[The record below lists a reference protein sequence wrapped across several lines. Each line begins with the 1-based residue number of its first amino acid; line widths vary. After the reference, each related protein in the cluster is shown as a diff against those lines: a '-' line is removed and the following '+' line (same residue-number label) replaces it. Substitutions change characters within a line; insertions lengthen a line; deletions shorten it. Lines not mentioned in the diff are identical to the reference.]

1 MAILPPEELTK
12 RLTRALK
19 IGGDLHSPK
28 DIVQAVKEGRMQ
40 SFEKGQSVIV
50 TEMLG
55 YPNGLIMNLYLCAG
69 NLDEILSLLPEVEKF
84 AKDHGCK
91 RVFMGGRKGWAKFAD
106 KLGWK
111 HDKIV
116 LTKDL

>member
-1 MAILPPEELTK
+1 MATLRPDELTK
-12 RLTRALK
+12 RLSRALE
-19 IGGDLHSPK
+19 IGGNLHSPA
-28 DIVQAVKEGRMQ
+28 DIVAAVKEGRMQ

-50 TEMLG
+50 TEILG
-55 YPNGLIMNLYLCAG
+55 YPNGSVMNLYICVG
-69 NLDEILSLLPEVEKF
+69 NLEEILALLPEVEKF

-91 RVFMGGRKGWAKFAD
+91 MLHMGGRKGWAKFAD

-111 HDKIV
+111 HDRIV